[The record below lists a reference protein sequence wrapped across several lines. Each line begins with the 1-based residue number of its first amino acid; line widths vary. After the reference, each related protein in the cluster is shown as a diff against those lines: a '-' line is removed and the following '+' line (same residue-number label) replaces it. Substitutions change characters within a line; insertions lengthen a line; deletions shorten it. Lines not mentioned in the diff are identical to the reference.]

1 MASAINGVPYKKITN
16 DCVKENGR
24 GRIQEE
30 EEEEEGEEFRTSKKR

>member
-1 MASAINGVPYKKITN
+1 VMVSAIKGVLFKKITN
-16 DCVKENGR
+16 DCVKEN